1 MPGARTS
8 SDDLALIADLA
19 SAAPDLWGALDR
31 VVREVARVLQT
42 DTYVLQLTAQQ
53 WTVVAATPQAPAP
66 PRTLLDNLPIIDPFP
81 AQRRDPSGGEW
92 MALSLSPPEAP
103 PLALLIRGDWG
114 GQRESLTTWSRV
126 VAFAVNAVRERDLRR
141 EAELLLVGGYSMARR
156 LSRLGTVEVV
166 AQRIVDQVAGLVNA
180 ERVALALHRPADD
193 FLTIGATHGYAIE
206 SVEQFRIQPG
216 SWVIGHVY
224 STGRPVLVRDVRR
237 IHGMAHEHRG
247 YRTSSFAAVPM
258 FAGSTTVGVL
268 TATDKRD
275 GSPFTRRD
283 LLTLRTVSVM
293 SAMALV
299 AARSQTEAGRLAYAA
314 TVDALTGL
322 LNRTYLDG
330 RLHQEFERA
339 RRAANPLA
347 VVMADVDD
355 FKKINDTYGHQTG
368 DAVLQVVGAIIRS
381 AVRVFDVCAR
391 YGGDEFAILMPST
404 DHGSAAACAERIRRR
419 VSEYRG
425 DPVAPLLPSLTMS
438 VGVAVIEGGDTPA
451 ELILRADRALY
462 QAKAAG
468 KNCVRVHTP
477 GMSHRSGFNDQEPD
491 VRG

>member
-1 MPGARTS
+1 MPPARTS
-8 SDDLALIADLA
+8 FHELAQVAEDA
-19 SAAPDLWGALDR
+19 AAAPHLSGALQA
-31 VVREVARVLQT
+31 VVCGVARILHIDAYIINRSEPHAV
-42 DTYVLQLTAQQ
+42 
-53 WTVVAATPQAPAP
+53 VVASRQAPALS
-66 PRTLLDNLPIIDPFP
+66 RTLVESLPRLDT
-81 AQRRDPSGGEW
+81 AQPVPLRDAVGREW
-92 MALSLSPPEAP
+92 LMLSLSATKRPQLVLLLPGNWQESHD
-103 PLALLIRGDWG
+103 ALTDWA
-114 GQRESLTTWSRV
+114 RLT
-126 VAFAVNAVRERDLRR
+126 AFAIASVRERERR
-141 EAELLLVGGYSMARR
+141 RDAERLLIGGYSSARR
-156 LSRLGTVEVV
+156 LSRLGTVEAV
-166 AQRIVDQVAGLVNA
+166 AQRIVDQAARLLNA

-193 FLTIGATHGYAIE
+193 FLTIAATHGYAI
-206 SVEQFRIQPG
+206 STVDQFRIQPG

-224 STGRPVLVRDVRR
+224 STGRPLLVRDVRTV
-237 IHGMAHEHRG
+237 HGMAHDRRG
-247 YRTSSFAAVPM
+247 YRTFSFAAVPM

-275 GSPFTRRD
+275 GTVFTRED
-283 LLTLRTVSVM
+283 FLMLRTMSVVAAL
-293 SAMALV
+293 SLV

-339 RRAANPLA
+339 KRSANHLA

-355 FKKINDTYGHQTG
+355 FKTINDTYGHQIG

-391 YGGDEFAILMPST
+391 YGGDEFAILMPNT
-404 DHGSAAACAERIRRR
+404 DHGSAAACAERIRLR

-425 DPVAPLLPSLTMS
+425 DPVAPLLPALTMS
-438 VGVAVIEGGDTPA
+438 VGVAVIESGDTPA

-468 KNCVRVHTP
+468 KNCVRVHPAP
-477 GMSHRSGFNDQEPD
+477 GAGRAQGHL
-491 VRG
+491 